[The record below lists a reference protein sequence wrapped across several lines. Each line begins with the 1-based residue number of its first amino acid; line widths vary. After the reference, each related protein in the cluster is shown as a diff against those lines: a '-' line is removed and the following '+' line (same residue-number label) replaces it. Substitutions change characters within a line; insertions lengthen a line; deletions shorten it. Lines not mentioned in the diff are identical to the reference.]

1 VAILQLYGFP
11 SDAFKILC
19 PDEQSVHPFPRLH
32 QLTLAKMSYLDFELE
47 DVKSLRRFLMARK
60 SLTGSDSLNR
70 LHKLRLDRSI
80 LASFK
85 ATDASQAS
93 FTYVDELEDDDD
105 YDSEVED
112 GTMTDGASEFAETAD
127 EDGFDGADALVDA
140 EDQDELEDDTDAA
153 AVELASVSVGD
164 SDDDDDDDDEDDE
177 AADVEADEIDETKA
191 TLKLAPNDE
200 EDELASN
207 GPDDEDGEQWIRRH
221 VEILEAIDFDWKKE
235 NP

>member
-1 VAILQLYGFP
+1 MTTLQLYGFP
-11 SDAFKILC
+11 SDAFKILY
-19 PDEQSVHPFPRLH
+19 PDEPSAQPFPRLR

-47 DVKSLRRFLMARK
+47 DVKSLRHFLVARK
-60 SLTGSDSLNR
+60 SLAGSGSHTR

-80 LASFK
+80 LTSFK

-112 GTMTDGASEFAETAD
+112 GTMTDGASEFAETVD
-127 EDGFDGADALVDA
+127 EDGLGGDDTLADT
-140 EDQDELEDDTDAA
+140 EDQDELEDDADA

-164 SDDDDDDDDEDDE
+164 SDEDDDDEDEEDDE
-177 AADVEADEIDETKA
+177 AADTEADEIEETKA
-191 TLKLAPNDE
+191 ASKLTLSDE

-207 GPDDEDGEQWIRRH
+207 SPDDEDGEQWIRRH
-221 VEILEAIDFDWKKE
+221 VEILEAVDFDWKRE